1 MSVHIRSKKMFI
13 INAPDEEEKC
23 TEAQLDILL
32 KINTGEYRL
41 VKKNKR
47 SSVWNV
53 YREIARSDGT
63 KLKWR
68 YFCLGCKRVMQS
80 SGGTTSNLRIH
91 KCHVRFIKQNGGS
104 RSPSGDASYRSP
116 SPRPAAAA
124 AASQTPRNQQR
135 TEQRAP
141 KAAAKRT
148 PTFASQY
155 EQFYEVRANPIT
167 KYTEM
172 EDDTEES
179 HLEEEADGAEHIIE
193 SERILEPSTSSTP
206 KPRPL
211 LKLFS
216 EDSWSCDPDID
227 PEEPE
232 ESVMDEQTP
241 IELDHNEIQQTP
253 VDDYKEE
260 ILQPKAL
267 EIGNQFNASALSEAE
282 SYAKSWAHAFLR
294 LSEEQKFYA
303 KRSIDELLVLGRLEK
318 LSISTVTS
326 LTTNL

>member
-1 MSVHIRSKKMFI
+1 MNINIGRRNMFV

-91 KCHVRFIKQNGGS
+91 KCHVRFLKQNGGR
-104 RSPSGDASYRSP
+104 RSPTGDASKRSP
-116 SPRPAAAA
+116 SPRGA
-124 AASQTPRNQQR
+124 AASQAPRSRQSA
-135 TEQRAP
+135 EQRAAVK
-141 KAAAKRT
+141 KA

-155 EQFYEVRANPIT
+155 EKFYEVRVDPLSA

-179 HLEEEADGAEHIIE
+179 YLEEEADSAEQTV
-193 SERILEPSTSSTP
+193 S
-206 KPRPL
+206 PRPL

-216 EDSWSCDPDID
+216 EDSWSCEQELD

-232 ESVMDEQTP
+232 ESVLDDQAP
-241 IELDHNEIQQTP
+241 IELDHNDIQQVP
-253 VDDYKEE
+253 VEDYKEE

-267 EIGNQFNASALSEAE
+267 ENSNQFNASALSEAE
-282 SYAKSWAHAFLR
+282 SYAKTWAHAFLR
-294 LSEEQKFYA
+294 LTDEQKFYA

>member
-1 MSVHIRSKKMFI
+1 MSVNIGSRNMFI

-91 KCHVRFIKQNGGS
+91 KCHVRYIKLNGGS

-116 SPRPAAAA
+116 SPRAAAQ
-124 AASQTPRNQQR
+124 QTPRSQQS

-141 KAAAKRT
+141 VAAVKRA

-155 EQFYEVRANPIT
+155 EQFYEVRPNPIN

-179 HLEEEADGAEHIIE
+179 HLEEEADDADQIV
-193 SERILEPSTSSTP
+193 SAPD
-206 KPRPL
+206 PRPL

-216 EDSWSCDPDID
+216 EDSWSCEPELD

-232 ESVMDEQTP
+232 ESVLDEQTP
-241 IELDHNEIQQTP
+241 IELDHNDIQQTP
-253 VDDYKEE
+253 GDDYKEE

-267 EIGNQFNASALSEAE
+267 DNNNQFNASALSEAE

-294 LSEEQKFYA
+294 LTDEQKFYA

>member
-1 MSVHIRSKKMFI
+1 MSVNIGSRNRNKMFI

-53 YREIARSDGT
+53 YREIARADGT

-91 KCHVRFIKQNGGS
+91 KCHVRYIKQGGS
-104 RSPSGDASYRSP
+104 HSPSGDASNGSP
-116 SPRPAAAA
+116 SPRAAA
-124 AASQTPRNQQR
+124 AASQTPRSQQSS
-135 TEQRAP
+135 EQRAP
-141 KAAAKRT
+141 VKRV
-148 PTFASQY
+148 PTYASQY
-155 EQFYEVRANPIT
+155 EQLYEVRTNPLA
-167 KYTEM
+167 KSPEM
-172 EDDTEES
+172 EEDTEENN
-179 HLEEEADGAEHIIE
+179 LEEEADGVDQIIE
-193 SERILEPSTSSTP
+193 SERILEEPTSAP

-216 EDSWSCDPDID
+216 EDSWSCEPELDPD
-227 PEEPE
+227 EPE
-232 ESVMDEQTP
+232 PESVLDEQTP
-241 IELDHNEIQQTP
+241 IELDHNDIQQEP
-253 VDDYKEE
+253 VGDYKEE
-260 ILQPKAL
+260 ILQPKGL
-267 EIGNQFNASALSEAE
+267 ENSNQFNASALSEAE

-294 LSEEQKFYA
+294 LSDEQKFYA